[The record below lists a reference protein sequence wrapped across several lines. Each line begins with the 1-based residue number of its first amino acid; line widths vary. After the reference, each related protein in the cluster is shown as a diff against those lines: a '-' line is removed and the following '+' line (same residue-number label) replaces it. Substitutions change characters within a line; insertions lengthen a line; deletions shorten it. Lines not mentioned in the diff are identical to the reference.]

1 MPELR
6 KVLIATHHRLD
17 LWIAP
22 EWFVERLRKEF
33 PDVEFV
39 RMTNYDGIEKE
50 LADADVAFTYSL
62 RPEQFKKAHRL
73 RWIYSPAAAVH
84 QFLFPELVNS
94 DVILTN
100 AREVHG
106 AFVAEHV
113 IALIFA
119 LAKRIPETV
128 RFQEKHVWGQG
139 VLWTSNAC
147 PQEIAGATLGLV
159 GVGSIGRN
167 VASRAKALGMRVIAV
182 REHAEKGKPD
192 SVDEV
197 FPVSRLDEML
207 GQADYV
213 VLSAP
218 LTTATTGLISSR
230 QLQAMRPTSYLIN
243 VGRGPVIDEGAL
255 VEALQQKRIAGAAL
269 DVFDKEPLPPDSP
282 FWDLENVLITPHTAG
297 MNRNLWERH
306 FALFSENL
314 RRFCQGQT
322 LIGLVDK
329 QTGY

>member
-22 EWFVERLRKEF
+22 EWFVERLRNQF
-33 PDVEFV
+33 PGIEFV
-39 RMTNYDGIEKE
+39 RLTSYDGIERE
-50 LADADVAFTYSL
+50 LVDADVAFTYSL
-62 RPEQFKKAHRL
+62 RPEQFKEAHRL

-84 QFLFPELVNS
+84 QFLFPELINS

-119 LAKRIPETV
+119 LAKRIPQSV
-128 RFQEKHVWGQG
+128 RFQEKHLWGQEN
-139 VLWTSNAC
+139 LWIDKRC
-147 PQEIAGATLGLV
+147 PQEIAGATVVLV

-167 VASRAKALGMRVIAV
+167 VAKRAKALGMHVIAV
-182 REHAEKGKPD
+182 REHPEKDKPE

-197 FPVSRLDEML
+197 FPSSRLEEVL
-207 GQADYV
+207 GKADYV

-218 LTTATTGLISSR
+218 LTPATQGIIGAK
-230 QLQAMRPTSYLIN
+230 QLKAMQPGSYVIN
-243 VGRGPVIDEGAL
+243 VGRGPLIDEAAL
-255 VEALQQKRIAGAAL
+255 IDALQQRRIAGAAL
-269 DVFDKEPLPPDSP
+269 DVFDKEPLPKDSP
-282 FWDLENVLITPHTAG
+282 FWDMENVLVTPHTAG
-297 MNRNLWERH
+297 MNKNLWERH

-314 RRFCQGQT
+314 RRFMEGQP
-322 LIGLVDK
+322 LKGLVDK
-329 QTGY
+329 ESGY